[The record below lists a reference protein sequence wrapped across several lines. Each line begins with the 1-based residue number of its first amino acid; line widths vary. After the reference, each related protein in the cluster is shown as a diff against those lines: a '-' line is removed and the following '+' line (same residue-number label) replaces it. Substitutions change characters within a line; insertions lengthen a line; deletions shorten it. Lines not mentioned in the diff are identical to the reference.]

1 MSEKK
6 LFDRHRRRL
15 VGEGVLR
22 SLLFGLSVG
31 FGVNFLLA
39 LAGWI
44 FGFGGIW
51 LPISSGVGVAIISGL
66 LIYFLKFKPSE
77 KETAKRVDRLG
88 LEERMITML
97 ELKDNDSYI
106 ASLQRE
112 NARTAAT
119 QAQDRRIRI
128 RIPRMLIVSVITA
141 AIIGSSMTTVAGLAA
156 NDVIP
161 GGDEIIPDALVNHI
175 PVTYMVEEGG
185 EILGEAEQLI
195 IPGESTTPVIAQA
208 EDGWV
213 FVGWDDGVK
222 SLERFEKNVTT
233 EMVITAIFE
242 NIFEDG
248 DSDSEADGEG
258 KPGSGEEGDEADD
271 LPAGSE
277 SNADSD
283 SQGGNGDK
291 GDGSG
296 SDGENDGGQGSS
308 EEQGGEGKGDGQGL
322 GAGGKWEESN
332 QFKDGNTYYR
342 DQLESYYQQAL
353 EIFEQNG
360 EIPPELR
367 EFFETYF
374 DSI

>member
-1 MSEKK
+1 M
-6 LFDRHRRRL
+6 FDRHRRRL
-15 VGEGVLR
+15 VGEGILR
-22 SLLFGLSVG
+22 SLLFGLAIG
-31 FGVNFLLA
+31 FGVNFAVA
-39 LAGWI
+39 LFAWI
-44 FGFGGIW
+44 FSFGSIL
-51 LPISSGVGVAIISGL
+51 LPILSGVGSAIISGL
-66 LIYFLKFKPSE
+66 LIYFLKLRPNE

-97 ELKDNDSYI
+97 ELKDDDSYI

-112 NARTAAT
+112 NARKTASEI
-119 QAQDRRIRI
+119 QNRKIHI
-128 RIPRMLIVSVITA
+128 RIPRVLVALAITA
-141 AIIGSSMTTVAGLAA
+141 AILGSSMTTVAGLAA
-156 NDVIP
+156 NNVIP
-161 GGDEIIPDALVNHI
+161 GGDEIIPDPFVTLI

-185 EILGEAEQLI
+185 EIIGEAEQLI
-195 IPGESTTPVIAQA
+195 IPGESTSPVVASP

-222 SLERFEKNVTT
+222 ALERYETNVQT
-233 EMVITAIFE
+233 ELVIIAVFE

-248 DSDSEADGEG
+248 EDGEPTDGDG
-258 KPGSGEEGDEADD
+258 KPGSGEEGDSAED
-271 LPAGSE
+271 LPEGGSADAE
-277 SNADSD
+277 SEN
-283 SQGGNGDK
+283 QGGQGDK

-296 SDGENDGGQGSS
+296 SDGNNDGGQGSTN
-308 EEQGGEGKGDGQGL
+308 EEGGEGKGDGKGQ

-332 QFKDGNTYYR
+332 QIKDGNTYYR

-353 EIFEQNG
+353 EIFEENG